1 MAQQVG
7 STSGPAPAAR
17 EAEAAPGG
25 ASGVAGAGWPEP
37 VSTGD
42 GQSGTT
48 GSVSV
53 TSSKSTTSSN
63 VGKSGRVRGWLR
75 RTPPS
80 AAVTVPAAP
89 SVVAAGPDLDLASND
104 PLVGYLLSAASAVDI
119 TGLQLQSPALKALH
133 AADVVLVVPLI
144 SSGSLVGLLSLGPRR
159 SERGYSTD
167 DLRLLNSLAGYA
179 APAMRVGQL
188 VRQQQAEARQRER
201 IEQEL
206 KIAQIIQQ
214 QFLPKQLP
222 DLPSWHVAAFYRPAR
237 TVGGDFYDFIP
248 LPDGR
253 VMFVVGD
260 VTDKGIPAALVMAST
275 HALLR
280 DAAPRL
286 VSPGKVLGH
295 VNEMLCVDIPAHMFV
310 TCLALVLDPVSGE
323 VVFANAGHDVPYV
336 RTQGGVAEL
345 RARGMPLGLMPG
357 MDYEERRF
365 QFEPGDCALLHSD
378 GLAEAHAPDREMF
391 GFPRVSALVGKGPSG
406 EALIDLCLTELGSFT
421 GPNHEQEDDI
431 TLVSLQ
437 RSPSAWHQGDPE
449 FQGDQGGV

>member
-7 STSGPAPAAR
+7 SGAAPAAS
-17 EAEAAPGG
+17 ETKATPGG
-25 ASGVAGAGWPEP
+25 ASGMTEADPRQNGTKPGPGDKASRGVMAGDEAGGQP
-37 VSTGD
+37 GD
-42 GQSGTT
+42 VKAS
-48 GSVSV
+48 
-53 TSSKSTTSSN
+53 
-63 VGKSGRVRGWLR
+63 RVRGWLR
-75 RTPPS
+75 RNPQG
-80 AAVTVPAAP
+80 AVTVTDTHAP
-89 SVVAAGPDLDLASND
+89 SVVAARPELDLASND

-119 TGLQLQSPALKALH
+119 TGLQLQSPALQELKQAG
-133 AADVVLVVPLI
+133 VVLVVPLI

-214 QFLPKQLP
+214 QFLPKSVP

-286 VSPGKVLGH
+286 IS
-295 VNEMLCVDIPAHMFV
+295 
-310 TCLALVLDPVSGE
+310 
-323 VVFANAGHDVPYV
+323 
-336 RTQGGVAEL
+336 EL
-345 RARGMPLGLMPG
+345 RARGMPLGLMTG
-357 MDYEERRF
+357 MDYEEKTF

-406 EALIDLCLTELGSFT
+406 EALIDLCLTELGTFT
-421 GPNHEQEDDI
+421 GPDHEQEDDI

-437 RSPSAWHQGDPE
+437 RSPSAWHQGD
-449 FQGDQGGV
+449 QGDQGVDEP